1 MTKPQL
7 YLKRDVQRLML
18 ALVVFIVVPYAVLI
32 IMAHRS
38 IHAMDESVV
47 REHRQACVR
56 DLQAIGA
63 SAHRRLDSS
72 LESAT
77 EELRI
82 LSPSQPEFWNGA
94 LARLSAEKMIKTPFV
109 LAPDGKL
116 LIPHPKLEPLS
127 GLPELSV
134 VHPLQPVLLAA
145 RRAHWIEVDYASA
158 VKFYHQV
165 AASGHDIPLF
175 VRISAFSEMAQC
187 EQLRGNRAAAL
198 RDYDQMLDEIEKDT
212 GPASASA
219 PPVFTYLQ
227 AAEVSREA
235 GLPDQMKRWT
245 GVLLD
250 GCEKRWLDVGA
261 DELAFVVRRLKELF
275 PESEPGDISR
285 GLRRLEQLSHL
296 RSAMA
301 AFTRDY
307 GTGPFQLRPLPAHHD
322 FEQATPTGP
331 SSEPTADA
339 KLSRLLV
346 DTRAP
351 LPDGNSLAFE
361 IDLAELRDEVLE
373 PALHLL
379 TQTRGGRADLVITP
393 GQGGAAPEGA
403 NDTDLIGFQLPAPL
417 EFWTVRYH
425 IEPSPLLHALAAS
438 QSRYQRTLL
447 GSAVVLI
454 VVGLIVIVLQIN
466 RSMRLA
472 RLQADVM
479 DRISHELKTPVSTV
493 SVLASTLAQEP
504 NVDTATH
511 QRVVSLLQDEAQ
523 KLARL
528 SERLL
533 SFVGQRSGT
542 PKLNLTETQLDRV
555 VAEPVRL
562 FPVEAGIDASRLSLE
577 IEPADY
583 RGLFDR
589 EAVEEIVRNLLDNA
603 VKYCEGPPQ
612 VRVTLRRADSEAVL
626 SVTDN
631 GSGMD
636 SHIQRRI
643 FEPYFRADTTLAA
656 HVPGVGLG
664 LTIVRNLVRAHG
676 GTIAVRS
683 APNKGSTFEV
693 HLPLNKTGDNHA

>member
-1 MTKPQL
+1 MTKPQF
-7 YLKRDVQRLML
+7 YLRRDVQRLML
-18 ALVVFIVVPYAVLI
+18 ALVVFIAVPYAVLI
-32 IMAHRS
+32 IMARRS

-72 LESAT
+72 LDSAT
-77 EELRI
+77 EELRT

-127 GLPELSV
+127 DLPELSA
-134 VHPLQPVLLAA
+134 VHPIRPALIAA
-145 RRAHWIEVDYASA
+145 RRAHWIEADYASA

-165 AASGHDIPLF
+165 AASEHDIPLF

-187 EQLRGNRAAAL
+187 EQLLGNRDAAL

-212 GPASASA
+212 GPASASP

-235 GLPDQMKRWT
+235 GLPDHMKRWT

-250 GCEKRWLDVGA
+250 SCEKRWLDVGA
-261 DELAFVVRRLKELF
+261 DELAFVVRRLKELL
-275 PESEPGDISR
+275 PEGEPGEISR
-285 GLRRLEQLSHL
+285 RLKRIEELSRL

-301 AFTRDY
+301 AFTRNY
-307 GTGPFQLRPLPAHHD
+307 GTGPFQLRPLPARHD
-322 FEQATPTGP
+322 FEQATPSGLSSAQP
-331 SSEPTADA
+331 SLAGTTC
-339 KLSRLLV
+339 LLV
-346 DTRAP
+346 DIRRP

-361 IDLAELRDEVLE
+361 IDPAELQDKVLE
-373 PALHLL
+373 PALHQL
-379 TQTRGGRADLVITP
+379 TQSRGGRTELITTSSH
-393 GQGGAAPEGA
+393 GSSNLERSD
-403 NDTDLIGFQLPAPL
+403 NSDLISFQLPAPL

-438 QSRYQRTLL
+438 QSRYQMTLL

-454 VVGLIVIVLQIN
+454 VVGLIVIVLQMN

-479 DRISHELKTPVSTV
+479 DRISHALKTPISTV

-504 NVDTATH
+504 EVDTATRR
-511 QRVVSLLQDEAQ
+511 RVVGLLSDEAQ

-533 SFVGQRSGT
+533 SFVQQRSGE

-555 VAEPVRL
+555 LAEPVRL

-577 IEPADY
+577 IEPSDY

-612 VRVTLRRADSEAVL
+612 VRVTLRRANGEAVL

-631 GSGMD
+631 GCGMD
-636 SHIQRRI
+636 PCTQRRI
-643 FEPYFRADTTLAA
+643 FDPYFRADTTLAA
-656 HVPGVGLG
+656 HAPGIGLG
-664 LTIVRNLVRAHG
+664 LTIVNGFVRAHG
-676 GTIAVRS
+676 GTISVRS
-683 APNKGSTFEV
+683 VPNQGSTFEV
-693 HLPLNKTGDNHA
+693 HLPLNKGGGQRS